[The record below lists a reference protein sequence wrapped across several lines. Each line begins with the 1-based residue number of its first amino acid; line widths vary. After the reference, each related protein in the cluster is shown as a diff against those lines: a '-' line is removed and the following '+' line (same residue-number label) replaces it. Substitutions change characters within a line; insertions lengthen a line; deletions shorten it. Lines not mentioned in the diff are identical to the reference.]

1 MNTEQSNQAGQS
13 SVPLCDLQTVLD
25 QLAHIAG
32 QLEAVACT
40 IAEHRQPPTC
50 VIQQAAV
57 VGHIEALLTGSIE
70 RGTKAFPAL
79 TLAEWLCD
87 NMAIDGIHVSVNT
100 VRRMLPPIMS
110 RLFGSKLS
118 CSVKDKDGRV
128 VRGYRGLALRDVPE
142 ATPAQP

>member
-1 MNTEQSNQAGQS
+1 MNSDLNTQEGRP
-13 SVPLCDLQTVLD
+13 SVPVP
-25 QLAHIAG
+25 QLEAMLELLTQVAG
-32 QLEAVACT
+32 QLEDLACT
-40 IAEHRQPPTC
+40 IAEHQQPPAC

-57 VGHIEALLTGSIE
+57 VGHVEALLTDSIE
-70 RGTKAFPAL
+70 KGTKAFPAL

-87 NMAIDGIHVSVNT
+87 NIAIEGIHVPVTT
-100 VRRMLPPIMS
+100 VRRMLPPIML

-128 VRGYRGLALRDVPE
+128 VRGYRGLALRAVPE